1 MIMAPPQ
8 LSHVRKP
15 LRGLWQQD
23 RFAEAELSIPC
34 ELGKPE
40 QQDS

>member
-8 LSHVRKP
+8 LSHVRNP

-23 RFAEAELSIPC
+23 RFAEAELSIPY
-34 ELGKPE
+34 GPPE
-40 QQDS
+40 TMGN